1 MRSRRC
7 SGRLDHVSTPIV
19 RPAEEGDVD
28 TVYELIVALAE
39 YERLRHQVSGTR
51 ELLETALFGPRPH
64 AEAVIAEID
73 SDPVGFALYF
83 HTFSTFVCRPGLW
96 LEDLFVIP
104 EHRRAGVGR
113 LLLSHVASVAVK
125 RGCGRLEWSALGWN
139 EPALRFY
146 AALGAE
152 TLSDWRTLRLDG
164 AALRVLGAEWHAY

>member
-1 MRSRRC
+1 MPD
-7 SGRLDHVSTPIV
+7 DHVSTPIV
-19 RPAEEGDVD
+19 RPAEAVDVD
-28 TVYELIVALAE
+28 TVYELIVALAD
-39 YERLRHQVSGTR
+39 YERLRDKVSGTR
-51 ELLETALFGPRPH
+51 ELLERALFGPRPA

-73 SDPVGFALYF
+73 SSPVGFALYF

-113 LLLSHVASVAVK
+113 LLLSHVAGVAVK
-125 RGCGRLEWSALGWN
+125 RGCARLEWSALGWN

-152 TLSDWRTLRLDG
+152 TMSDWRTLRLDG
-164 AALRVLGAEWHAY
+164 TALRALGS

>member
-1 MRSRRC
+1 MSPEHH
-7 SGRLDHVSTPIV
+7 SAPIL
-19 RPAEEGDVD
+19 RPAEPGDVE

-51 ELLETALFGPRPH
+51 ELLETALFGARP
-64 AEAVIAEID
+64 AVEAVIAEID
-73 SDPVGFALYF
+73 SDPIGFALYF
-83 HTFSTFVCRPGLW
+83 HTFSTFLCRPGMW

-104 EHRRAGVGR
+104 EHRRGGVGR
-113 LLLSHVASVAVK
+113 LLLSHVAAVAVR
-125 RGCGRLEWSALGWN
+125 RGCARLEWSALGWN

-164 AALRVLGAEWHAY
+164 SALRALAA